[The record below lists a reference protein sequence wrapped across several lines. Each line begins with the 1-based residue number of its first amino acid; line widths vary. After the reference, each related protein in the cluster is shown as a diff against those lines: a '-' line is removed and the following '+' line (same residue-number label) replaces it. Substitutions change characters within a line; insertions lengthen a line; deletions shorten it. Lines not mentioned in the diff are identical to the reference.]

1 MLWMAILYMNPMKTS
16 IIGGHTGI
24 SVELQVIIG
33 ETADR
38 SGRMEQEKINQC
50 QKEVKKIYDQFD
62 ASHDWQHIERV
73 MKNAKMILTQET
85 ADAFIVEMAVLL
97 HDVSDPKYKKPD
109 EDLETDLLDRLNL
122 ADKQQQHIQ
131 NVIASVSFKGGNGKP
146 ATSMEAKIVQDAD
159 RLDAIGAIGIARA
172 FAYGGAKGRK
182 LYDWNEK
189 ARTEMTEQ
197 QYREAQTSSVTHFYE
212 KLLLLK
218 DQMTTETGKQMA
230 EERHEFM
237 LSFLKQLQKETD
249 GNK

>member
-1 MLWMAILYMNPMKTS
+1 M
-16 IIGGHTGI
+16 
-24 SVELQVIIG
+24 
-33 ETADR
+33 D
-38 SGRMEQEKINQC
+38 QEKINQC
-50 QKEVKKIYDQFD
+50 QNEVKKIYEQFD

-73 MKNAKMILTQET
+73 MKNAKMILAHEN
-85 ADAFIVEMAVLL
+85 ADVFIVELAVLL
-97 HDVSDPKYKKPD
+97 HDVSDPKYKKPG
-109 EDLETDLLDRLNL
+109 EDLESEILERLDLTN
-122 ADKQQQHIQ
+122 KQRQEIQ
-131 NVIASVSFKGGNGKP
+131 DVIASVSFKGGNGKP
-146 ATSMEAKIVQDAD
+146 ATSIEAKIVQDAD

-182 LYDWNEK
+182 LYDWNEI

-197 QYREAQTSSVTHFYE
+197 EYREAQPSSVTHFYE

-237 LSFLKQLQKETD
+237 LSFLKQLQTETD

>member
-1 MLWMAILYMNPMKTS
+1 M
-16 IIGGHTGI
+16 
-24 SVELQVIIG
+24 EL
-33 ETADR
+33 
-38 SGRMEQEKINQC
+38 EKIKQC
-50 QKEVKKIYDQFD
+50 KNEVQKIYEQFD

-73 MKNAKMILTQET
+73 MKNAKTILEQEA
-85 ADAFIVEMAVLL
+85 ADAFIIELAVLL
-97 HDVSDPKYKKPD
+97 HDVSDAKYKKPG
-109 EDLETDLLDRLNL
+109 EDLEQEILDRLKL
-122 ADKQQQHIQ
+122 STLQRQQIQ
-131 NVIASVSFKGGNGKP
+131 DVIASVSFKGGNGKR
-146 ATSMEAKIVQDAD
+146 AESIEAKIVQDAD

-197 QYREAQTSSVTHFYE
+197 EYRQAQTSSVTHFYE

-230 EERHEFM
+230 EERHEYM
-237 LSFLKQLQKETD
+237 LSFLKQLQTETD